1 MSNVGQSIAARFI
14 SIRKRRGLS
23 QGELAALSG
32 LTGAAVSRIEA
43 GKRSPS
49 LDSVVA
55 LSEAL
60 GASVEIKRGKV
71 TIRQEPRA
79 PRRKGGKV

>member
-1 MSNVGQSIAARFI
+1 MTTGQEIAARFET
-14 SIRKRRGLS
+14 IRKRRGIS
-23 QGELAALSG
+23 QGELGRLSG

-43 GKRSPS
+43 GRRSPS

-60 GASVEIKRGKV
+60 GAKV
-71 TIRQEPRA
+71 TISKGKVKITAEPRA